1 MILWGGGKGVFSLS
15 RVPPCRLF
23 LMGTGG
29 ETKVAFLAAVR
40 GGELLSILIRI
51 SGGSRRLVILVR
63 RNTRIARW
71 DLGCA
76 VSLISSGGLTQTPK
90 KKLR

>member
-1 MILWGGGKGVFSLS
+1 MGVEQLAASGLLRKAPRSHESTKGGLMILWGGGKGVFSLS

-40 GGELLSILIRI
+40 GGELLS
-51 SGGSRRLVILVR
+51 
-63 RNTRIARW
+63 
-71 DLGCA
+71 DLLA
-76 VSLISSGGLTQTPK
+76 
-90 KKLR
+90 